1 MYIIEVKINNW
12 EETLS
17 IDQEK
22 IVAMQ
27 DRIAMISKI
36 FTKSTGFGD
45 RPYWL
50 EVVYDTVGVRGEEGT
65 DLKFCLFNWMLFIV
79 TEKME

>member
-1 MYIIEVKINNW
+1 MPFLMYIIEVKKIHW
-12 EETLS
+12 EDTLS

-22 IVAMQ
+22 IVATQ

-45 RPYWL
+45 RSYWL
-50 EVVYDTVGVRGEEGT
+50 GVVYDTVGVRGEEGT
-65 DLKFCLFNWMLFIV
+65 DLKKMLRIAPQFLLI
-79 TEKME
+79 